1 MFKASTFAIPVDFDG
16 IATQSKLMGLAH
28 RRPHKAAVGAG
39 IEQEARSEGWLSL
52 APESVGRPKVADGGD
67 DEGPEGHK
75 KSGWFVTANADLS
88 VIASRCRPPNHRADQ
103 PLKIAHMGFV
113 RRRDASVR

>member
-1 MFKASTFAIPVDFDG
+1 M
-16 IATQSKLMGLAH
+16 
-28 RRPHKAAVGAG
+28 
-39 IEQEARSEGWLSL
+39 

-103 PLKIAHMGFV
+103 PLQIPNV
-113 RRRDASVR
+113 RLVCRRDAGVSEFVCDDAQQVALNRFWR